1 MLQISLHRVKNRQ
14 DVNVELLNQHETKH
28 FKPWMQSRSYLGS
41 VSGAVAVREDALAG
55 VALWRRVGVLLD
67 GAGGLVGAV
76 LAVAGVAVAE
86 ERLLDAVAVAA
97 LEEALGAHGL
107 VRLEVGPGDPRA
119 GEAVAVVNL
128 HRRKDV

>member
-1 MLQISLHRVKNRQ
+1 
-14 DVNVELLNQHETKH
+14 
-28 FKPWMQSRSYLGS
+28 MQSKSYLGS
-41 VSGAVAVREDALAG
+41 VGGAVAVREDALAG

-119 GEAVAVVNL
+119 GEAITVIHL
-128 HRRKDV
+128 